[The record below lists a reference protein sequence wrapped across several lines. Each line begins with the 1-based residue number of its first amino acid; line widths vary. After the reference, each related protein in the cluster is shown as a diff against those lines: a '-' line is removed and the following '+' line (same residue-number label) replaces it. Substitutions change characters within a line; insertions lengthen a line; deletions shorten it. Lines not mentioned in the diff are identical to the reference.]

1 MENPC
6 VHFVWIQME
15 GSGDIILLTLP
26 SKWNEML
33 GQLLLLVVK
42 ERPPTPPIWASTNFS
57 HVQHTV
63 LIVLLDPLTNMKIW
77 TGLR

>member
-15 GSGDIILLTLP
+15 GSGDIIWLTLP
-26 SKWNEML
+26 LKWNEML
-33 GQLLLLVVK
+33 GQMLLLVK
-42 ERPPTPPIWASTNFS
+42 ERPPTPPIWASTC
-57 HVQHTV
+57 HMQHTV